1 MCMKGTMLCGCLL
14 LLGCACCIGVG
25 KIDLRHDQMFIL
37 RRPYFPIQENNGGAD
52 EVTLA
57 NAFFGLVE
65 HLAMVM
71 AADREFILETV
82 SEAARLPSNF
92 LCAPRNFRV
101 DLVIAP
107 TAIEGLARLLFVHA
121 DNAKNHAKFKSQASN
136 SIAFC
141 KEMLI
146 LMGHFSVQLSV
157 RFLSDASYTDSNNS
171 LSIL

>member
-1 MCMKGTMLCGCLL
+1 
-14 LLGCACCIGVG
+14 
-25 KIDLRHDQMFIL
+25 MFIL
-37 RRPYFPIQENNGGAD
+37 CRPYFPTQENNGGAD

-71 AADREFILETV
+71 AADREFILNTV

-121 DNAKNHAKFKSQASN
+121 DNAKNHAKLKSQASN

-146 LMGHFSVQLSV
+146 FMGHFV
-157 RFLSDASYTDSNNS
+157 SNYG
-171 LSIL
+171 SIFCQMPVILTATTLLAFYDKLCIELVPRAPTF